1 MEAQS
6 ERRRKGYP
14 LQQSS
19 HTEWIAFVSAL
30 AQFSHRQLC
39 NYATF
44 NQTHPA
50 AHSCNNKAYRQTCIQ
65 LRISLPGN
73 TYVRIYLIIFLNFGK
88 TEQ

>member
-39 NYATF
+39 NYATL
-44 NQTHPA
+44 NQTHPT
-50 AHSCNNKAYRQTCIQ
+50 AHNFNDKAYRITCIQ
-65 LRISLPGN
+65 LCISLPGN
-73 TYVRIYLIIFLNFGK
+73 TFLLIYFIIFFNFGK